1 MALPLI
7 DLAKEIKDW
16 ASAVYGRQVRAA
28 TVNALTKI
36 QAQMNA
42 AIKYIDGKGTEIDDT
57 IQEVNNVKA
66 EAEQAVTDAQ
76 GHASAAAGSASSA
89 AESASDAA
97 DSVSEAESW
106 AHGDT
111 GVRDG
116 ENTDN
121 SKFWSQQ
128 SKIQAEAAANSA
140 SLAEQYSD
148 IVAPGFYL
156 DIDSGALYI
165 KEGVGVDFALDED
178 TAALYWQISAA

>member
-7 DLAKEIKDW
+7 DLAKEITDW
-16 ASAVYGRQVRAA
+16 ASARYGKQVRAA
-28 TVNALTKI
+28 TISALTKI
-36 QAQMNA
+36 QSQMNA
-42 AIKYIDGKGTEIDDT
+42 AIEFIDGKGTEIDKT
-57 IQEVNNVKA
+57 IPEVNEVKA
-66 EAEQAVTDAQ
+66 EAEQAVSDAQ
-76 GHASAAAGSASSA
+76 GHANDAASSASAAAGSASA
-89 AESASDAA
+89 AA
-97 DSVSEAESW
+97 DKVLEAESW
-106 AHGDT
+106 AHGNT

-128 SKIQAEAAANSA
+128 SQIKAEEAADSA
-140 SLAEQYSD
+140 ALAAQYSD

-178 TAALYWQISAA
+178 AAALYWQISVA